1 MADNEKSGF
10 FSRWS
15 ARKLEQSSPTE
26 EAQKPTVAVK
36 DNVEPAP
43 DVIATELAETEAPI
57 PAWQNPELDAASRKQ
72 ALRDIFRKPGIGKP
86 DGLDEYENDYNY
98 QNFASLGD
106 VVTHEMRRMLDK
118 QIESLVASAE
128 PEAEKPNDQTPTKP
142 EDDKLA

>member
-15 ARKLEQSSPTE
+15 ARKLEQSSPAE
-26 EAQKPTVAVK
+26 EAQQPTIPAE

-43 DVIATELAETEAPI
+43 EVIATELVETESPT

-128 PEAEKPNDQTPTKP
+128 PDAEKPSDPTPTKS